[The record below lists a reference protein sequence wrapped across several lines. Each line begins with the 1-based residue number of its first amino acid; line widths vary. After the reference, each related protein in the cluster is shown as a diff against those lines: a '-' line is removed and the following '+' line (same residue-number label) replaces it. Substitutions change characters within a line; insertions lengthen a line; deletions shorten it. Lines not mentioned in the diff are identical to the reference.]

1 MAGYQSP
8 MEDNNESDNKALVA
22 PERGMAPITEKAPWL
37 RYANKEPR
45 NKVEAWLWETWFDLT
60 GKRLP

>member
-1 MAGYQSP
+1 MMVREA
-8 MEDNNESDNKALVA
+8 DNDSDNKSPVE
-22 PERGMAPITEKAPWL
+22 PERGMAPIWEKAPWL

-45 NKVEAWLWETWFDLT
+45 NKFEAWLWETWFDMT

>member
-1 MAGYQSP
+1 MSGYQSP
-8 MEDNNESDNKALVA
+8 MEDNNESDKKLLVE
-22 PERGMAPITEKAPWL
+22 PERGMAPISEKAPWL

-45 NKVEAWLWETWFDLT
+45 NKIEAWLWETWFDVT